1 MFKIKLCILGL
12 LFVQTIAC
20 KSQSKF
26 TESIFEVKGVCGMC
40 ENRIE
45 NALDL
50 KGIKLADW
58 DLESKK
64 LRVIYKNSMY
74 TELEVHEI
82 LAAVGHATDKVKV
95 TKTAYDKLHKCC
107 KYE

>member
-1 MFKIKLCILGL
+1 MYYLKIFLVAL
-12 LFVQTIAC
+12 LFI
-20 KSQSKF
+20 QSSGCVGQAKY
-26 TESIFEVKGVCGMC
+26 TESNFEVKGVCGMC
-40 ENRIE
+40 EHRIE

-64 LRVIYKNSMY
+64 LRVIFKNSMY
-74 TELEVHEI
+74 TELEIHEI